1 MFFGNKH
8 HAQEINMQ
16 HTKNKGIIL
25 CFEDD
30 QDVSDMLVDY
40 LTEQDYQVILY
51 TEFPEQGV
59 ESIKEKLTVQPEIV
73 LMDIGMPVLNGY
85 EICKKLKQGFL
96 DQDIP
101 VVFISGKIS
110 EQDILR
116 AYDSGAS
123 DYLTK
128 PLKLKELGVKLQQ
141 YSDSKSARKRQREHT
156 SDAQKLAFD
165 AMTASSK
172 LGEILRFHEKSYL
185 TKNLDELAILLLE
198 TIKMFSLKSSIL
210 FFTDTN
216 SFYRDD
222 GQQKP
227 LEEKIL
233 LAFKDQQRVF
243 SWKKRT
249 FFNYDY
255 FSVLIRDMP
264 IDDQERYGVL
274 KDQLCLLFN
283 GVDARVKALTIE
295 KSNELKAITMKIAAD
310 TIANM
315 VMEIE
320 NDNVELSQH
329 FENIILKLEANVQ
342 TDIIQFNL
350 LENEE
355 KILLAHIMVAIK
367 ESSAIFETSLEKERQ
382 YKDIMNRLLKEL
394 LSSS

>member
-1 MFFGNKH
+1 
-8 HAQEINMQ
+8 MQ
-16 HTKNKGIIL
+16 DTKNKGIIL

-30 QDVSDMLVDY
+30 EDLGDMLVDY

-59 ESIKEKLTVQPEIV
+59 ESIKKKLTEQPVIV
-73 LMDIGMPVLNGY
+73 LTDIGMPVLDGY
-85 EICKKLKQGFL
+85 EICKILKKGFL
-96 DQDIP
+96 DHDVP

-116 AYDSGAS
+116 AYDAGAS

-128 PLKLKELGVKLQQ
+128 PLKLKELGVKLRQF
-141 YSDSKSARKRQREHT
+141 SDSKRVRKNQQEQAIG
-156 SDAQKLAFD
+156 AQKMAFE
-165 AMTASSK
+165 AMTTSSE
-172 LGEILRFHEKSYL
+172 LGEILRFHEQSYL
-185 TKNLDELAILLLE
+185 AKNLDELAELMLE
-198 TIKMFSLKSSIL
+198 IITKFSLKSSIL
-210 FFTDTN
+210 FFTNTTN
-216 SFYRDD
+216 FYRDD

-233 LAFKDQQRVF
+233 LAFKDQERIY
-243 SWKKRT
+243 SWKDRT

-264 IDDQERYGVL
+264 IDDEEKYGVL
-274 KDQLCLLFN
+274 KDQLCLLLN
-283 GVDARVKALTIE
+283 GVDARVKALNIE
-295 KSNELKAITMKIAAD
+295 RSNELKAITMKAAAD

-320 NDNVELSQH
+320 NDNVDLSQY
-329 FENIILKLEANVQ
+329 FENIILKMEANIQ

-355 KILLAHIMVAIK
+355 KILLEHIMVAIR
-367 ESSAIFETSLEKERQ
+367 ESSAVFESCLEKEKE
-382 YKDIMNRLLKEL
+382 YKDIMNHLLKEL